1 MQNQQDKKLVS
12 FIIPVYDVPLQMLKE
27 CIQSIRA
34 LSLRSF
40 EREIIIVDD
49 GSTLS
54 PLSALTELDDMCI
67 SARRTAVSQWHVILE

>member
-49 GSTLS
+49 YSLS
-54 PLSALTELDDMCI
+54 SLHHKITDLCDEKGVNYKNENEEWI
-67 SARRTAVSQWHVILE
+67 K